1 MNTHRLK
8 FVLLCGIT
16 ALSLLLPSSLMA
28 AKVLDRIVA
37 VVNEDI
43 ILLSEL
49 NQRMKPYIQKI
60 QQQGYDADQERELT
74 FKVREDMLNRL
85 VDEKLTDQE
94 IKRNDIQVDEA
105 QLDAAIERI
114 KTTNYFTDED
124 LQGYLKQENITMQ
137 EYRDQIK
144 EQIMRSRLV
153 NYQVKSKIVVTEK
166 DILDYYD
173 GHPELYGGKKR
184 FHLKNILLRVP
195 ELATT
200 DEKQAVR
207 KRIEDIRQRIANGES
222 FSDQARSESEGPA
235 AANGGDIGDFE
246 ASSLSP
252 QILDAIEGLS
262 PGDTTAVLDTDLG
275 FQLFYLDAVTRDEG
289 KSLESVKDEIHERL
303 YQEEVDKKFLSWLEE
318 LRGRS
323 HIKVI
328 N

>member
-1 MNTHRLK
+1 
-8 FVLLCGIT
+8 
-16 ALSLLLPSSLMA
+16 MA

-60 QQQGYDADQERELT
+60 QQQGYDTDQERELT

-153 NYQVKSKIVVTEK
+153 NYQVKSKIVITEK

-173 GHPELYGGKKR
+173 DHPELYGGKKR

-200 DEKQAVR
+200 DEKQSVR
-207 KRIEDIRQRIANGES
+207 KRIEGIRQRIANGES
-222 FSDQARSESEGPA
+222 FSDLARSESEGPA

-246 ASSLSP
+246 VSSLSP
-252 QILDAIEGLS
+252 QILDALEGLS

-275 FQLFYLDAVTRDEG
+275 FQLFYLDAITRDEG
-289 KSLESVKDEIHERL
+289 KSFESVKDEIHQRL